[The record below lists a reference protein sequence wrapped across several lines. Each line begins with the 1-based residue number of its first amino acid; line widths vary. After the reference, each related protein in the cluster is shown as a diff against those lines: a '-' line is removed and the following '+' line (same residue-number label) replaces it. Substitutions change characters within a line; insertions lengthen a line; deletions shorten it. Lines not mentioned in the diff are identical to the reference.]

1 MPGIAPM
8 SAGQGKGAWGK
19 ASELSLGNYP
29 ASGTTIIDQLDP
41 EHIKTGKPI
50 LYTSADRVW
59 QVAASEESFGLGRLL
74 AICISVRKICD
85 ELGISRVIARPF
97 VGDPARG
104 VPFKRT
110 YSRKDYAQLP
120 FARTILNQLEDAGVP
135 ILKISKI
142 SNIFAGQGGSRI
154 STPRATRTASRSRS
168 SSSDYKGFNRGF
180 HTLKHSLQAGY
191 TGAKWDFSSRC
202 CEFLAG

>member
-74 AICISVRKICD
+74 AICKSVRKICD

-142 SNIFAGQGGSRI
+142 SNIFAGQGGLANI
-154 STPRATRTASRSRS
+154 DTQGNTDGIKVTIEQLGL
-168 SSSDYKGFNRGF
+168 KGFQPRFSHPQAFPTGGIYRG
-180 HTLKHSLQAGY
+180 
-191 TGAKWDFSSRC
+191 
-202 CEFLAG
+202 